1 MPSFFYKKEQVIDF
15 AQIEDVDMIQELIL
29 HHCTVSNFSRI
40 AQAKGLKS
48 VALVNCN
55 ITSQDLVC
63 LQSLEKLKKVT
74 LGLMKLDSILC
85 LTGIAPLRELT
96 LRGTEGIDY
105 AQLAQ
110 FPKLLSLSL
119 LETEVPS
126 FDFMKGLKNLKTLEI
141 KDVPLHHLEFLR
153 VLPKLKE
160 FELLD
165 RVEDESALES
175 IGSMK
180 QLQRFQYPVGDL
192 RLYAPCPKLNSIGI
206 DSSRVTDFTPLEGK
220 TGITDIMF
228 YNLVSKSQFEEQ
240 LASVSQYL
248 TLESYGYTG
257 EID

>member
-96 LRGTEGIDY
+96 LWGMEGIDY

>member
-15 AQIEDVDMIQELIL
+15 AQIEDIDMIQELIL

-55 ITSQDLVC
+55 ITSQGLAC

-74 LGLMKLDSILC
+74 FGLMKLDSILC

-96 LRGTEGIDY
+96 LRGMEGIDY

-119 LETEVPS
+119 LETEIPS
-126 FDFMKGLKNLKTLEI
+126 FNFMKSLKNLKTLEI
-141 KDVPLHHLEFLR
+141 KDVHLHDLEFLR

-228 YNLVSKSQFEEQ
+228 YNLASKSQFKEQ

-257 EID
+257 QID